1 MLIIEQKYIIIL
13 GERLYIIKILYST
26 SKLNY
31 KGVFTMAIVK
41 KEAYFTSSTGVNQIH
56 CCIWQDNET
65 EPKGIFQIAHGVA
78 EHIGRYEDF
87 AVFLAKH
94 GFIVCGNDHLG
105 HGKSAASIDE
115 MGYFAEED
123 GDIRLVDDMHILSLI
138 MKKRYPGLPLYL
150 FGHSLGSLCARVYA
164 ANFGDEINGVILCA
178 TGELPSSAVVLEE
191 PLRFLCKKLG
201 TKAKVS
207 NSLFDKI
214 STIGIKDKKTD
225 KDWLSCNA
233 ENVQAFLDDP
243 LCGADMKLGAI
254 RDIVSLAN
262 SACSTVWALSVPTT
276 LPILII
282 SGAKDPIGFNG
293 KGIIAVSDNLEE
305 AGHEPRV
312 IMYPGDRHEIL
323 NEENHE
329 NVYYDVLAWLK
340 ETLGE
345 D

>member
-1 MLIIEQKYIIIL
+1 MAV
-13 GERLYIIKILYST
+13 IKKDAFYL
-26 SKLNY
+26 
-31 KGVFTMAIVK
+31 
-41 KEAYFTSSTGVNQIH
+41 SSTCVNTIH
-56 CCIWQDNET
+56 CNIWMDDSVQA
-65 EPKGIFQIAHGVA
+65 KGIFQIAHGVA
-78 EHIGRYEDF
+78 EHIGRYDDF
-87 AVFLAKH
+87 ARFLAEN

-105 HGKSAASIDE
+105 HGKSAMSEEEI
-115 MGYFAEED
+115 GFFAEED
-123 GDIRLVDDMHILSLI
+123 GDIRLVDDIHILSVI
-138 MKKRYPGLPLYL
+138 MKKKYPDLPLYL

-164 ANFGDEINGVILCA
+164 ANFGEELSGLILCG
-178 TGELPSSAVVLEE
+178 TGELPSSAVVLEQ

-201 TKAKVS
+201 THAEMS

-214 STIGIKDKKTD
+214 STIGIKNKQTD
-225 KDWLSCNA
+225 KDWLSRNA
-233 ENVQAFLDDP
+233 ENVQQFLEDP

-262 SACSTVWALSVPTT
+262 SACSTMWASYLPTT

-293 KGIIAVSDNLEE
+293 KGIISVSDNLED

-345 D
+345 V